1 MNIWLYVSFFV
12 IWVFKDIYLN
22 HRFDNKYV
30 DITFELFFLSSIA
43 VLLIF
48 SASDGLVTLAG
59 ATSIVVIGLF
69 FELRELNATKED
81 E

>member
-12 IWVFKDIYLN
+12 FCVFKEPYLN

-30 DITFELFFLSSIA
+30 DFIFELFFLSSIA
-43 VLLIF
+43 LLLIF
-48 SASDGLVTLAG
+48 SASDGLVILAG
-59 ATSIVVIGLF
+59 VTSIVVIGLF
-69 FELRELNATKED
+69 FELRKLKATKED

>member
-12 IWVFKDIYLN
+12 IWVFKDPYLN

-30 DITFELFFLSSIA
+30 DSTFELFFLTSIA

-59 ATSIVVIGLF
+59 VTSIVVISLF
-69 FELRELNATKED
+69 FELRKLKATKED